1 MTAVANQQRFET
13 IQGVVERLTF
23 HSPESGY
30 SVARLK
36 VVGDRDLVTI
46 VGSFPNIQP
55 GQTLQ
60 LTGFWKEH
68 PKFGAQFNVTQYT
81 ETKPATITGIEK
93 YLGSGL
99 IKGVGPV
106 TAKRIVAHFGWSTLD
121 IIDTQIERLIEV
133 PGIAKKRVKMIQTAW
148 SSQRIIKEVMVFLQG
163 HGVSTTYAVK
173 IYKQYKNEAIV
184 IVSSNP
190 YQLATDIYGVGFVT
204 ADTIARNMGVSPD
217 SEFRYRAGT
226 IHVLGEAAEDN
237 GHCFLPR
244 TELVEQLGQRL
255 ALPEHTP
262 DPQVVTDIVWQMG
275 MEDQIVIQGHREH
288 GFICY
293 QPSFFIT
300 EQNLTSRLVALL
312 NRPLQ
317 VDSARV
323 SAWIDRYV
331 AATGMQL
338 SDQQRQ
344 AVEMAA
350 SERVLILSGGPGTG
364 KTFSTRTIVA
374 LWKAMGK
381 SLALASPT
389 GRAAQRLSEMTGGEA
404 KTIHRLLEFDPKS
417 MSFQRNSENP
427 IPAKAVVV
435 DEASMIDLFLGNSLL
450 KAVALDA
457 QILLV
462 GDIDQLPSVGPGN
475 ILRDLIAS
483 EQVPVVRLTQV
494 FRQAATSMIIANA
507 HRINIGE
514 YPMLESVGAETPSSD
529 CLWWGAPEPENG
541 VQAIQQ
547 LVGELMPKWGFN
559 PARDLQVL
567 CPMTRGIMGT
577 RNLNTVLQQ
586 LINPPNPGK
595 AEIVRGGI
603 ILRVGDRVI
612 QKKNDY
618 NREVFNGDMGV
629 IAAIDLEEQEVTVQF
644 ADRQVNYDYADLD
657 EITLAWCVTVHKAQG
672 SEYPV
677 VIMPIFMQH
686 YMMLSRNLLYTGL
699 TRAKQL
705 AVLVGPKKAI
715 GLAVRQVKDQQRYT
729 LLAQRLMSAKHS

>member
-1 MTAVANQQRFET
+1 
-13 IQGVVERLTF
+13 
-23 HSPESGY
+23 
-30 SVARLK
+30 
-36 VVGDRDLVTI
+36 
-46 VGSFPNIQP
+46 
-55 GQTLQ
+55 
-60 LTGFWKEH
+60 
-68 PKFGAQFNVTQYT
+68 
-81 ETKPATITGIEK
+81 
-93 YLGSGL
+93 
-99 IKGVGPV
+99 
-106 TAKRIVAHFGWSTLD
+106 
-121 IIDTQIERLIEV
+121 
-133 PGIAKKRVKMIQTAW
+133 
-148 SSQRIIKEVMVFLQG
+148 
-163 HGVSTTYAVK
+163 
-173 IYKQYKNEAIV
+173 
-184 IVSSNP
+184 
-190 YQLATDIYGVGFVT
+190 
-204 ADTIARNMGVSPD
+204 
-217 SEFRYRAGT
+217 
-226 IHVLGEAAEDN
+226 
-237 GHCFLPR
+237 
-244 TELVEQLGQRL
+244 
-255 ALPEHTP
+255 
-262 DPQVVTDIVWQMG
+262 
-275 MEDQIVIQGHREH
+275 
-288 GFICY
+288 
-293 QPSFFIT
+293 
-300 EQNLTSRLVALL
+300 
-312 NRPLQ
+312 
-317 VDSARV
+317 V

-629 IAAIDLEEQEVTVQF
+629 VAAIDLEEQEVTVQF

-657 EITLAWCVTVHKAQG
+657 EITLAWSVSVHKAQG

-686 YMMLSRNLLYTGL
+686 YMVLSRNLLYTGL

-729 LLAQRLMSAKHS
+729 LLAQRLMSAKSG